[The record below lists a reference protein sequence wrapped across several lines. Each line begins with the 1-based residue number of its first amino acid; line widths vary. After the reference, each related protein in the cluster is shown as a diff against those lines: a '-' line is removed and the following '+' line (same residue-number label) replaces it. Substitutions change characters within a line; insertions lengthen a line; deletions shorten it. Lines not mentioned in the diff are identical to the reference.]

1 MNNSWPLDLD
11 ALPLAV
17 GQCAA
22 LATIMEA
29 TAPKPGNVYRGADF
43 EDLSYPDFVVS
54 ATLLAPIFELA
65 PDVPLGQTILAA
77 VKTTRRAVATNANLG
92 TILLIAPLAKVPRS
106 VPLAAGISAVLVQL
120 DAHDA
125 RDVYEAIRHAKAGG
139 LGRVEEADVAAEP
152 PASLIDAMRLAA
164 ERDMVARQYT
174 ENFATVLDVVVP
186 SLARELASGAGLLDA
201 IVRVHVEL
209 MSQYPDSLIARRC
222 GMEIA
227 RQSAARAGKV
237 LEAGRPGSEAYE
249 QGLADLDFWL
259 RARGH
264 ERNPGTTADLVAAG
278 LFVSLRD
285 GIIQPPFRLARP
297 WD

>member
-1 MNNSWPLDLD
+1 MNRSWPVDFD

-54 ATLLAPIFELA
+54 GTLLAPIFEQA
-65 PDVPLGQTILAA
+65 ADVRLGQTILAA

-106 VPLAAGISAVLVQL
+106 TPLSTGVSAVLAQL
-120 DAHDA
+120 DADDA
-125 RDVYEAIRHAKAGG
+125 RDVYEAIRHAKPGG
-139 LGRVEEADVAAEP
+139 LGRVEEADVVAEP
-152 PASLIDAMRLAA
+152 PASLLDAMRLAA
-164 ERDMVARQYT
+164 DRDMVARQYA
-174 ENFATVLDVVVP
+174 ENFATVFDVVVP
-186 SLARELASGAGLLDA
+186 GLARELDAGTWLLDA

-209 MSQYPDSLIARRC
+209 MSQFPDSLIARRC
-222 GMEIA
+222 GLDVA
-227 RQSAARAGKV
+227 RQSSARAGKV
-237 LEAGRPGSEAYE
+237 LEAGRPGSEDYE

-278 LFVSLRD
+278 LFVALRD
-285 GIIQPPFRLARP
+285 GIIKPPFRLAK
-297 WD
+297 